1 MGKSPP
7 PYKTSSM
14 ETKKYMYR
22 LLVLE
27 GFIQKFEISR
37 VTDKS
42 VFYTTKSGAE
52 ITERRTSNLF
62 NWSETIEEAVTFALN
77 SNEIEIQWSKRL
89 IKLYEKTN
97 NRIIQMY
104 KVKAQT
110 YVGSNV
116 ENYKIAFVELGDVEL
131 ELYNR

>member
-1 MGKSPP
+1 
-7 PYKTSSM
+7 M

-42 VFYTTKSGAE
+42 VFYTTKSGAG

-62 NWSETIEEAVTFALN
+62 NWFETIEEAVTSLLN
-77 SNEIEIQWSKRL
+77 SNQIEIQWKKRL
-89 IKLYEKTN
+89 IKRVEKEN
-97 NRIIQMY
+97 NKIIQRY
-104 KVKAQT
+104 KVNAQT
-110 YVGSNV
+110 YIGSCV
-116 ENYKIAFVELGDVEL
+116 EDYKIAFVELGEVEL
-131 ELYNR
+131 EVYNR

>member
-1 MGKSPP
+1 
-7 PYKTSSM
+7 M

>member
-1 MGKSPP
+1 
-7 PYKTSSM
+7 M

-42 VFYTTKSGAE
+42 VFYTTKSGAG

-62 NWSETIEEAVTFALN
+62 NWFETIEEAVTSLLN
-77 SNEIEIQWSKRL
+77 SNQIEIQWKKRL
-89 IKLYEKTN
+89 IKRVEKEN
-97 NRIIQMY
+97 NKIIQRY
-104 KVKAQT
+104 KVNAQT
-110 YVGSNV
+110 YIGSCV
-116 ENYKIAFVELGDVEL
+116 EDYKIAFVELGEVEL
-131 ELYNR
+131 EVYNRENKKK